1 MYDSD
6 SWLEYPEHHKWFNK
20 LWLAEELGHL
30 CGPAGINVPEKG
42 YYIVRPI
49 YNLVGMGAGA
59 TRQWLVPENNALS
72 PGYFWCEEF
81 RGKHYSIDYEWYVDK
96 PPFWRPIVSYRGLL
110 EPFSLSKF
118 TSWIKVDYSIPLSS
132 MFYELS
138 NVGKINVECIDD
150 KIIEI
155 HLRPN
160 PDPGDD
166 ITYDELV
173 PIWQDD
179 YNKSI
184 PSFLEQGYKWV
195 DSYDDADG
203 ELRNPRVGFFVR

>member
-1 MYDSD
+1 
-6 SWLEYPEHHKWFNK
+6 
-20 LWLAEELGHL
+20 
-30 CGPAGINVPEKG
+30 
-42 YYIVRPI
+42 
-49 YNLVGMGAGA
+49 
-59 TRQWLVPENNALS
+59 
-72 PGYFWCEEF
+72 
-81 RGKHYSIDYEWYVDK
+81 
-96 PPFWRPIVSYRGLL
+96 
-110 EPFSLSKF
+110 
-118 TSWIKVDYSIPLSS
+118 

>member
-1 MYDSD
+1 MS
-6 SWLEYPEHHKWFNK
+6 S
-20 LWLAEELGHL
+20 
-30 CGPAGINVPEKG
+30 I
-42 YYIVRPI
+42 
-49 YNLVGMGAGA
+49 
-59 TRQWLVPENNALS
+59 LS
-72 PGYFWCEEF
+72 ESQ
-81 RGKHYSIDYEWYVDK
+81 GKHYSIDYEWYVDK
-96 PPFWRPIVSYRGLL
+96 PPFWRPIVSYRGIL
-110 EPFSLSKF
+110 EPFNLSKF
-118 TSWIKVDYSIPLSS
+118 TAWFKVDYSILLSS
-132 MFYELS
+132 LFYELS
-138 NVGKINVECIDD
+138 NVGKINVECIED

-160 PDPGDD
+160 SDPGDG
-166 ITYDELV
+166 TVYEELV